1 MSAVPAHILLPPDTL
16 LTTLPR
22 GVWFSA
28 VGEPL
33 TTSELDEAHG
43 YVHALGLTDIAIQSA
58 SSWHDAKR
66 ITNANDWLRT
76 WWQTEHNEERRLLAA
91 ASARYGNDTVMQR
104 LTYIMEGSAELFF
117 GPAAISSTRAG
128 VADSSL
134 ERSAAGA
141 ASQSL
146 HQFALA
152 SMMDESS
159 EHFFAIKFRLFL
171 AGRWPLSNNE
181 SANVRTFHI
190 F

>member
-1 MSAVPAHILLPPDTL
+1 MTMSAAPAISTHSLPPDTI

-33 TTSELDEAHG
+33 TTSELDEART
-43 YVHALGLTDIAIQSA
+43 YVHALGFSDVAVKSVA
-58 SSWHDAKR
+58 SWHDAKR
-66 ITNANDWLRT
+66 IANSKDWLRE
-76 WWQTEHNEERRLLAA
+76 WWQREHTEERRLLAA
-91 ASARYGNDTVMQR
+91 ASARFGNDAVMQR
-104 LTYIMEGSAELFF
+104 LTHIMEGSAELFF

-171 AGRWPLSNNE
+171 AGRWPLSINE
-181 SANVRTFHI
+181 STFYI

>member
-1 MSAVPAHILLPPDTL
+1 MSAVVATVPLPSDTI

-33 TTSELDEAHG
+33 TASELEEARA
-43 YVHALGLTDIAIQSA
+43 YVRALGFTNVNVQAVD
-58 SSWHDAKR
+58 SWQDAKR
-66 ITNANDWLRT
+66 IANSKDWLRE
-76 WWQTEHNEERRLLAA
+76 WWQTEHNEERRLLAS
-91 ASARYGNDTVMQR
+91 ASARHGSDAVMQR
-104 LTYIMEGSAELFF
+104 LTHIMEGSAELFF

-152 SMMDESS
+152 SLMNESG

-171 AGRWPLSNNE
+171 AGRWPLSINDN
-181 SANVRTFHI
+181 TFYI

>member
-1 MSAVPAHILLPPDTL
+1 MSVALTPSLRVLPPDTI

-28 VGEPL
+28 VGEPI
-33 TTSELDEAHG
+33 TDSELEEAQC
-43 YVHALGLTDIAIQSA
+43 YLKALGLGNFAIKSVN
-58 SSWHDAKR
+58 SWQEAKR
-66 ITNANDWLRT
+66 IADSSNWLRE
-76 WWQTEHNEERRLLAA
+76 WWQTEHSEEKRLLQK
-91 ASARYGNDTVMQR
+91 ASERYGIDAVMQR
-104 LTYIMEGSAELFF
+104 LTHIMEGSAELFL

-146 HQFALA
+146 HQFCLT
-152 SMMDESS
+152 SLVDEPS
-159 EHFFAIKFRLFL
+159 EHFFAVKFRLFL
-171 AGRWPLSNNE
+171 AGRWPLSFNDN
-181 SANVRTFHI
+181 TFYI

>member
-1 MSAVPAHILLPPDTL
+1 MSAVPAYISLPPDTI

-33 TTSELDEAHG
+33 TTSELDEARG
-43 YVHALGLTDIAIQSA
+43 YVRALGFTDIAIQCA

-66 ITNANDWLRT
+66 ITSAKDWLRA

-91 ASARYGNDTVMQR
+91 ASARYGNDAVMQR

-171 AGRWPLSNNE
+171 AGRWPLSINE
-181 SANVRTFHI
+181 SSNGRTFHI